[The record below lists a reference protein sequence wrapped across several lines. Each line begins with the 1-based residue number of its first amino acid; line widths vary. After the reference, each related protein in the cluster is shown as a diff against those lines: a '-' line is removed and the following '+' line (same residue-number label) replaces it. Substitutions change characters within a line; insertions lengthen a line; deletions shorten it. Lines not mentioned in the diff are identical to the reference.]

1 MYPLDGVLAHHHPHC
16 PAGHGHGDHPDLIG
30 SWNEFFLALI
40 FIRNPNLMTLPLG
53 LQTFFY
59 QYRVEWNYLFAAL
72 SMAILPILAVYL
84 VMQRQ
89 FISGLTAGAVRG

>member
-1 MYPLDGVLAHHHPHC
+1 
-16 PAGHGHGDHPDLIG
+16 
-30 SWNEFFLALI
+30 
-40 FIRNPNLMTLPLG
+40 MTLPLG